1 MTPIRIPTA
10 GGPTARKVST
20 TRPSPTARMPFVST
34 RMTPQPIRIVGRPT
48 SGRARCKKRS
58 WTSLRPRS
66 SNTSRSKPLACRRE
80 EAGRAGEA
88 CARRGVVIITSQTTQ
103 FFANGFIQEEFDE
116 AFQSVAG
123 VGLVGICVGPSKT
136 PSPYRKTRNP
146 PTRGK
151 TVAQWR
157 TLATD
162 KESKVR
168 IDAVAGLGKIGP
180 LAIPILTDLLKDDD
194 WRVRQAAALAI
205 AAMGS
210 EAKSAIPALGL
221 LREDKDRTVRR
232 IVDSAFTELGPCAWP
247 CLMDVL
253 IDERGE
259 VRKNVAIALI
269 MFAEPK
275 QTVPALTELLNDK
288 DYSVRVAAAMRSGK
302 IGPDAK
308 AAVPALIEMLKNQ
321 DSYLRCTAA
330 YTLAMIGPEAKIAVP
345 ALIGLLRDK
354 DMNVRNG
361 AAVALGQTRS
371 ETRVVVPALIELLKG
386 KDSRSSAAS
395 ALARIGPAA
404 KIAIPAL
411 KELLGDKDSASSA
424 AEALAELGEGDA
436 AVPALVELLKDK
448 NCFYRDYAAMTLEK
462 IGPKAKTAVPG
473 IRKLLQ
479 DKDRLVRFVA
489 ADALAVMGDRKM
501 AVPTLIE
508 LLKVTDDTVKTSH
521 TAPSGRQVSL
531 RFLFGAGRLRF
542 GRDRSGRQASHTRS
556 QGTAEGQANYGSRS
570 CRLGVGENRASRHP
584 RTHATS

>member
-1 MTPIRIPTA
+1 M
-10 GGPTARKVST
+10 K
-20 TRPSPTARMPFVST
+20 PF
-34 RMTPQPIRIVGRPT
+34 
-48 SGRARCKKRS
+48 
-58 WTSLRPRS
+58 SLL
-66 SNTSRSKPLACRRE
+66 LA
-80 EAGRAGEA
+80 
-88 CARRGVVIITSQTTQ
+88 
-103 FFANGFIQEEFDE
+103 FA
-116 AFQSVAG
+116 
-123 VGLVGICVGPSKT
+123 LVGICVGAEQNPAPLSQDQEPS
-136 PSPYRKTRNP
+136 Y
-146 PTRGK
+146 RGK

-162 KESKVR
+162 KEPKVR

-194 WRVRQAAALAI
+194 WRVRQAAVLAI

-232 IVDSAFTELGPCAWP
+232 IVVLAFSELGPCAWP

-269 MFAEPK
+269 LFAEPK
-275 QTVPALTELLNDK
+275 RTVPALTELLNDK
-288 DYSVRVAAAMRSGK
+288 DYPVRVAAAVCLGK

-386 KDSRSSAAS
+386 KDSRSTAAS
-395 ALARIGPAA
+395 ALAQIGPAA

-424 AEALAELGEGDA
+424 AEALAELGEGDP

-462 IGPKAKTAVPG
+462 IGPKAKTAIPG

-501 AVPTLIE
+501 AVPALIE
-508 LLKVTDDTVKTSH
+508 LLKVTDDSQDF
-521 TAPSGRQVSL
+521 AYSPLRRQVSP
-531 RFLFGAGRLRF
+531 RFLFGRGPLAIW
-542 GRDRSGRQASHTRS
+542 DR
-556 QGTAEGQANYGSRS
+556 
-570 CRLGVGENRASRHP
+570 
-584 RTHATS
+584 